1 MLLIFRYKKKEKKRK
16 RKPNTRLYS
25 GKNSEIPW
33 NMWMAQYSIKQILKS
48 ESAAKDLFMMHTFV
62 F

>member
-1 MLLIFRYKKKEKKRK
+1 MLLIFRYKKKKGEKENQT
-16 RKPNTRLYS
+16 PDFIVS
-25 GKNSEIPW
+25 GKNYEIPW